1 MNETFDNQPT
11 NIKVEKITFFKLRKE
26 YEKVEKKA

>member
-11 NIKVEKITFFKLRKE
+11 NIKVEKTIFIKLRKE